1 MPDVNLGC
9 RGFNA
14 YSHSLAS
21 RPCALLLSLRI
32 STGKPPLRF
41 ADPMSMHH
49 ILKRLWHSAFT
60 LLALTNLLWAGNFIV
75 GRAVAGEVPPVA
87 LAWWRWTGAFLVA
100 FGFAWPH
107 LRRDWPLLLG
117 HAPTLLVLAVTGIA
131 SFNTMTYIGLQYT
144 TAINA
149 LLLQSVMP
157 VVILLW
163 AFVLYRERPGLF
175 QTAGVAV
182 SLVGVAAIA
191 GHGSP
196 GTLMSLS
203 FNSGDV
209 WVMGAV
215 VIYALYAVLLR
226 RRPRVHP
233 LSLLVVLMGI
243 GSMLMLPFYVFEVQ
257 AGAAIRGG
265 WPSYAAIAYTA
276 VLPSFA
282 AYLFFN
288 RGVELIGAAR
298 AGQSMHL
305 MPVFGA
311 VLAVIFLGEGI
322 EAYHGFGIALIA
334 AGIALA
340 SLRSGTAASL
350 RDLSRRPS

>member
-1 MPDVNLGC
+1 M
-9 RGFNA
+9 R
-14 YSHSLAS
+14 
-21 RPCALLLSLRI
+21 
-32 STGKPPLRF
+32 
-41 ADPMSMHH
+41 H
-49 ILKRLWHSAFT
+49 ILNRFWHSAFA
-60 LLALTNLLWAGNFIV
+60 LLAVTNLLWAGNFIV

-107 LRRDWPLLLG
+107 LRRDWAVLLG
-117 HAPTLLVLAVTGIA
+117 HAPILLVLATTGIA

-144 TAINA
+144 TAVNA

-163 AFVLYRERPGLF
+163 GFALYGERPGLF

-182 SLVGVAAIA
+182 SLLGVATIA
-191 GHGSP
+191 GRGSL
-196 GTLMSLS
+196 GALMGLS
-203 FNSGDV
+203 FNRGDV

-215 VIYALYAVLLR
+215 VVYALYAVLLR

-233 LSLLVVLMGI
+233 LSLLVVLMSI
-243 GSMLMLPFYVFEVQ
+243 GSILMLPFYLFEAQ

-282 AYLFFN
+282 AYMFFN

-311 VLAVIFLGEGI
+311 VLAVIFLGERI
-322 EAYHGFGIALIA
+322 EAYHGVGIALIA
-334 AGIALA
+334 GGIALA
-340 SLRSGTAASL
+340 SLCSVRPASL